1 MFTNFLNYTEG
12 MASKKD
18 LFETAVGLLVRKV
31 REEAKRLQEDE
42 MVREI
47 DDIKFQL
54 NAIARSHLLTSIT
67 FFKEGMLSLFKLFN
81 KIKLSEHQTE
91 TKHSARQR
99 KDTHM
104 EVGTRSDPVN
114 MVSRS
119 LEDFKMT
126 NLDEDDLRVLSSAK
140 KDFKQARI
148 KATEAFNN
156 EALYPLDRIQAIAI
170 RVAAKILEN
179 VDHPD
184 EALPVCKLCL
194 EDLHSL
200 KEVQDSFGTELN
212 KGFYYRFNKEERR
225 QIISSVC
232 RINRAV
238 YDVAS
243 SVGKDGELLTFPLID
258 NGKELVNPLH
268 DARVVDILAK
278 LDMKHYSVTP
288 LSLGQTDGN
297 GNKLKIPQGIAA
309 NSQGYLIVGDEWN
322 RNVKVFDSGG
332 KYQYSLPILS
342 DSSDSNSILSIVDV
356 AIDSNDNVYVLVELQ
371 KSGSARYRV
380 YEFDKQ
386 AQCRPFLLSRE
397 EGENSE
403 ILRLTVSNNSELLA
417 LIAFAD
423 SSDQTIEDIV
433 EVYNTDGHYER
444 RFGGKHVK
452 SAQDVS
458 VASDG
463 RIIVLDRDDD
473 YVLAIHV
480 FHSDES
486 HSFQFKVKEPL
497 MTEMRPSAACYQV
510 LNHIVIA
517 VPCMVSGERDKHLV
531 KILIYAVQDNK
542 HEFVRSIELQTG
554 GLVSTRGITVTVQG
568 HIAVG
573 ILDKTEGDS
582 RVLVV

>member
-1 MFTNFLNYTEG
+1 
-12 MASKKD
+12 MASEKD
-18 LFETAVGLLVRKV
+18 LFETAVGLLMRKV
-31 REEAKRLQEDE
+31 REEAKKLTEGDIVRGIEDF
-42 MVREI
+42 
-47 DDIKFQL
+47 KSQL
-54 NAIARSHLLTSIT
+54 NALGRSHLLTSIT
-67 FFKEGMLSLFKLFN
+67 FFKEGLLTLFKLFN
-81 KIKLSEHQTE
+81 KIKVSEHQTE
-91 TKHSARQR
+91 TKRAGRQR
-99 KDTHM
+99 KDTQM
-104 EVGTRSDPVN
+104 EVGTQSDPVN

-119 LEDFKMT
+119 LENFKMT

-140 KDFKQARI
+140 DDFKQARI

-156 EALYPLDRIQAIAI
+156 EALYTLDRIEAIAI

-184 EALPVCKLCL
+184 EALAVCKLCL

-200 KEVQDSFGTELN
+200 KEVQDSFGAELN

-232 RINRAV
+232 RINRAI

-243 SVGKDGELLTFPLID
+243 SVGKDGELLTFPLIF
-258 NGKELVNPLH
+258 NGRELVNPLH
-268 DARVVDILAK
+268 DSRVAEILAK
-278 LDMKHYSVTP
+278 IDMKHYSVTP
-288 LSLGQTDGN
+288 LSLGQTDEN
-297 GNKLKIPQGIAA
+297 DNKLKIPQGIAA
-309 NSQGYLIVGDEWN
+309 NSQGYLVVGDEWN

-332 KYQYSLPILS
+332 KYQFSLPILS
-342 DSSDSNSILSIVDV
+342 DASDSNSILSIVDV

-371 KSGSARYRV
+371 KSGSACYRV

-397 EGENSE
+397 EGENGE
-403 ILRLTVSNNSELLA
+403 ILRLTVNNNSELLA
-417 LIAFAD
+417 LIALAD
-423 SSDQTIEDIV
+423 SSDQTIEGIV
-433 EVYNTDGHYER
+433 EVYTDGQYKR
-444 RFGGKHVK
+444 GFGGKHVK

-480 FHSDES
+480 FHSDET

-497 MTEMRPSAACYQV
+497 MADMRPSAACYQV

-517 VPCMVSGERDKHLV
+517 VPCTISGERDKHLV
-531 KILIYAVQDNK
+531 KILIHDVQDNK

-554 GLVSTRGITVTVQG
+554 GLVSTRGIAVTVQG

-573 ILDKTEGDS
+573 ILDKIEGDS